1 MNTRLTYEYRD
12 GGCNRFFTDV
22 VLAGEMTDR
31 RWTRIRGICNDGDQF
46 IAHQV
51 GLREVFSFLPGDH
64 ILPFECRETGYPYH
78 ESIDH
83 CWHHFAPPNA
93 WELTGEPPRVAV
105 SVTELVALFEVAAR
119 SGWQVFDPA
128 ERFGL

>member
-51 GLREVFSFLPGDH
+51 GLREVFSFCLATTSCRLSVARPVTPITRALTTAGTTSPPPTPGN
-64 ILPFECRETGYPYH
+64 
-78 ESIDH
+78 S
-83 CWHHFAPPNA
+83 
-93 WELTGEPPRVAV
+93 RV
-105 SVTELVALFEVAAR
+105 SHP
-119 SGWQVFDPA
+119 G
-128 ERFGL
+128 